1 MTSRSVTFA
10 VPFVAGQARPRWT
23 GNHMID
29 PPQSRN
35 AKKAVARAFRAAA
48 PDWGEPS
55 PKGVPVE
62 LQVIVIKRC
71 PKTKKKGDNGLVKP
85 DIDNIL
91 KLVMDALNG
100 IAYEDD
106 VQVARATIVKLPR
119 KAGATKDRMV
129 IEIRE
134 GITHD

>member
-1 MTSRSVTFA
+1 MTSRSAMFA

-29 PPQSRN
+29 PPQSRK
-35 AKKAVARAFRAAA
+35 AKKAVAKAFRAAA

-55 PKGVPVE
+55 PKDVPVE
-62 LQVIVIKRC
+62 LRVFVIKRC
-71 PKTKKKGDNGLVKP
+71 PKAKKKGDNGLVRP

-119 KAGATKDRMV
+119 KAGTAKDRMV

>member
-35 AKKAVARAFRAAA
+35 AKKAVAKAFRAAA

-71 PKTKKKGDNGLVKP
+71 PKAKKKDTKPSKKTVTNVK
-85 DIDNIL
+85 I
-91 KLVMDALNG
+91 
-100 IAYEDD
+100 
-106 VQVARATIVKLPR
+106 
-119 KAGATKDRMV
+119 
-129 IEIRE
+129 
-134 GITHD
+134 